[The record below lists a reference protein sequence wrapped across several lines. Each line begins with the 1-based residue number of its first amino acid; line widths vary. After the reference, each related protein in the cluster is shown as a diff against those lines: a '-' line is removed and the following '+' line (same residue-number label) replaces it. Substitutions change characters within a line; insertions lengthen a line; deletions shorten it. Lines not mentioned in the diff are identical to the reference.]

1 MGGIALARP
10 LSAESPSVSLPS
22 DFDTQFDFE
31 KWMRAEQRRVF
42 LLCLR
47 ITRDTDEADM
57 AAQDSFLKAHR
68 YFSSASGTQVP
79 VEDLG
84 KWITRVAV
92 NTCLDRLRS
101 RSWKFWQRRPSHETE
116 QNALAIAST
125 GEPSPEDRVRAV
137 EISRRLSAA
146 LQRLSPRQRAIF
158 VLKHYEDRKLEEI
171 SQILGLEVGTVKAHM
186 ARAVA
191 RLRVELADLYRT
203 GEA

>member
-1 MGGIALARP
+1 
-10 LSAESPSVSLPS
+10 
-22 DFDTQFDFE
+22 
-31 KWMRAEQRRVF
+31 
-42 LLCLR
+42 
-47 ITRDTDEADM
+47 M

-68 YFSSASGTQVP
+68 YFSSGSGSLLP

-116 QNALAIAST
+116 QNALAIASAS
-125 GEPSPEDRVRAV
+125 GPSPEDQVRGREIGQRLAV
-137 EISRRLSAA
+137 A
-146 LQRLSPRQRAIF
+146 LEGLSPRQRAIF

-171 SQILGLEVGTVKAHM
+171 GQILGLEVGTVKAHM

-191 RLRVELADLYRT
+191 RLRVELADLYRA